1 MPHQSNG
8 YFSISFADLIGF
20 FITIISV
27 FLILKQLSDSRLA
40 VQVESYLTISDR
52 FSKIT
57 PSIQFVD
64 GLSLSEEWK
73 RLDGKAAY
81 LYLTENEVRYE
92 HYMQVGAFYE
102 VVSALL
108 RRGAL
113 DDKLAI
119 NTFGGFGKN
128 RWHAVEKAVRYH
140 RELIGE
146 PELYDQW
153 EWLADNILT
162 L

>member
-1 MPHQSNG
+1 
-8 YFSISFADLIGF
+8 
-20 FITIISV
+20 
-27 FLILKQLSDSRLA
+27 
-40 VQVESYLTISDR
+40 
-52 FSKIT
+52 
-57 PSIQFVD
+57 
-64 GLSLSEEWK
+64 
-73 RLDGKAAY
+73 
-81 LYLTENEVRYE
+81 LYLTESEERYE

-113 DDKLAI
+113 DDDLAL

-153 EWLADNILT
+153 EWLADNILA